1 MVGLI
6 PVSSDEGSGKD
17 REEQGDDSE
26 DDYESTAAVRAC
38 HLSSLEYAMRGPKRL
53 KRVVG

>member
-53 KRVVG
+53 K

>member
-26 DDYESTAAVRAC
+26 DDHESTAAVRAC
-38 HLSSLEYAMRGPKRL
+38 HLSNMQLGGPKRL
-53 KRVVG
+53 KRVVS